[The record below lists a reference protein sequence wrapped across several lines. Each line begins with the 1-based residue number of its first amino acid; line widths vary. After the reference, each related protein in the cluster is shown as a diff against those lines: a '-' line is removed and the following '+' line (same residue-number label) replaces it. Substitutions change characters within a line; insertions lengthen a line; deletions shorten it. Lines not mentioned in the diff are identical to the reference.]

1 MKLVFNIKEDTKTNK
16 PYVSN
21 LHIEFD
27 DNDTLNGREGKK
39 LVLDYLIEDLTKLKQ
54 IELCLLKDKQIDHV

>member
-1 MKLVFNIKEDTKTNK
+1 MKLVFSIKEDTKTNK

-39 LVLDYLIEDLTKLKQ
+39 LVLDYLIEDLTKLK
-54 IELCLLKDKQIDHV
+54 

>member
-1 MKLVFNIKEDTKTNK
+1 MKLVFNIKEDTKANK

-39 LVLDYLIEDLTKLKQ
+39 LVLDYLIEDLTKLK
-54 IELCLLKDKQIDHV
+54 

>member
-16 PYVSN
+16 QYVSN

-39 LVLDYLIEDLTKLKQ
+39 LVLDYLIEDLTKLK
-54 IELCLLKDKQIDHV
+54 